1 MKQLIL
7 TFTAGFKVLMVL
19 AQPTLPPPPVALAN
33 NLATITT
40 NFRVNNT
47 IAPGVVIKIY
57 HPDNWE
63 WSFADGIRNIATSS
77 PATPD
82 LVFRAASI
90 SKIFCATAILKLASE
105 GTLNLDDNIGNW
117 LPAPYVNQIENNDQI
132 TIRTLLNHT
141 SSLDEPQF
149 GTSLANNFL
158 AAPEINY
165 RDSIL
170 QIIAN
175 QGGLASS
182 IGNFYYSNAN
192 FNLLAEIVKNA
203 SGTSY
208 QDYLQQNIIEPIG
221 LTHTYLDTLPVSTG
235 FNGYVPC
242 NSLPNCTLPDVFTL
256 LDYSQANVGWGYGAA
271 DISSSTKDL
280 IKFYY
285 ALQNGQIIPQSWVDA
300 MTENTVDAAN
310 SFQDKRYGFGTML
323 FQRNDNTIAIG
334 HTGTAASHANLLC
347 QLKPSNIY
355 ISFSFNIIRMNREL
369 FLDQIENYLST
380 VTAVIENEINPRLT
394 IFPNPAK
401 DNLMV
406 LVPEN
411 NVYQCTVFNA
421 LGKQVKTQTLFNAEN
436 NIELTGLQ
444 NGIYFV
450 SILDNKGNLK
460 TEKLLIEK

>member
-1 MKQLIL
+1 MKQIIL
-7 TFTAGFKVLMVL
+7 TFTAGFMALMVL
-19 AQPTLPPPPVALAN
+19 AQPALPPPPVALAT
-33 NLATITT
+33 NLAAITT

-57 HPDNWE
+57 NPDNWE
-63 WSFADGIRNIATSS
+63 WSFADGIRNIATNS

-82 LVFRAASI
+82 LVFRAASL
-90 SKIFCATAILKLASE
+90 SKIFCATAILKLASQ
-105 GTLNLDDNIGNW
+105 GTLSLDDNIGNW
-117 LPAPYVNQIENNDQI
+117 LPAPYVNQIENNSQI
-132 TIRTLLNHT
+132 TIRSLLNHT

-221 LTHTYLDTLPVSTG
+221 LTHTYLDTLPISTG

-242 NSLPNCTLPDVFTL
+242 NSLPNCILPDVFTL

-271 DISSSTKDL
+271 DISSTTKDL

-285 ALQNGQIIPQSWVDA
+285 ALQNGQIIPQSWVDE

-310 SFQDKRYGFGTML
+310 SFQNKRYGFGTML

-334 HTGTAASHANLLC
+334 HTGTAASHASLLC

-380 VTAVIENEINPRLT
+380 VTALIENEINSRLT

-401 DNLMV
+401 DNLTV

-411 NVYQCTVFNA
+411 KVYQCSIFNA
-421 LGKQVKTQTLFNAEN
+421 LGQQVKAQTLFNTEN
-436 NIELTGLQ
+436 NIDLTGLQ
-444 NGIYFV
+444 HGIYFV
-450 SILDNKGNLK
+450 SILDDKGNLK